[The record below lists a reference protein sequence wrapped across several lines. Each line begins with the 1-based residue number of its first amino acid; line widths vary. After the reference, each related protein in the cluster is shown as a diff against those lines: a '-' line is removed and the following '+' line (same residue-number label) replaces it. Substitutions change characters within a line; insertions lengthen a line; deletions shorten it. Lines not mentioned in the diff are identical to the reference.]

1 MPKIE
6 LSDIL
11 LYGLVFFVL
20 FFLSAIVFSQIILK
34 SETVTVPELKGKTAA
49 EARSELGRKDLA
61 LVQKGFQFSDEYRKG
76 RIVLQDP
83 VAGSKIQ
90 VNKPVKVI
98 VSSGSETVTVPNFEG
113 SSLETVSGLLREAGL
128 AKGAVSQ
135 IHTPQYAAGKII
147 AQEPAVSRTVERGA
161 AVGLLVSMGE
171 REQRYLMPDLISK
184 PAAAVVAAL
193 SKLDFKVGDIRYV
206 YYPGLEP
213 GLIIKQFPP
222 NGYRVQKRNLIAL
235 EVSK

>member
-6 LSDIL
+6 LSDIV
-11 LYGLVFFVL
+11 LYGLMFFIL

-49 EARSELGRKDLA
+49 EARSELARKDLA
-61 LVQKGFQFSDEYRKG
+61 LVQKGFQFSDEYKKG
-76 RIVLQDP
+76 RIILQDP
-83 VAGSKIQ
+83 APGSKIQ
-90 VNKPVKVI
+90 VNKPVRVV
-98 VSSGSETVTVPNFEG
+98 VSAGSETVTVPDLER

-128 AKGAVSQ
+128 TKGAVSQ
-135 IHTPQYAAGKII
+135 IHTPRHAAGKII

-161 AVGLLVSMGE
+161 AIGLLVSMGE
-171 REQRYLMPDLISK
+171 REERYLMPDLISK

-193 SKLDFKVGDIRYV
+193 GKLDFKVGDIRYV